1 MQRRSVLK
9 GMAATA
15 VAGFSARR
23 AVAQDT
29 IKIGMCLALTG
40 GFQTVGR
47 QCLAGAKL
55 YLARNGDEVAGRKVE
70 LIVKDDRGIG
80 DVARRLVQE
89 MIVNDGINIVG
100 AGITPSALAITSLVT
115 EAKMPGVVM
124 ISGTSIVV
132 DRSPYLVR
140 TGFTL
145 GQSSGV
151 LGTWAANNG
160 HKRVVTLSSDWAPGV
175 EAERA
180 FKDSFVRGG
189 GEIIESLR
197 VPLSNPDFS
206 PFLQKAHDLAPDT
219 VFISFPGQQAGAFTK
234 QFAERGLDRSGIR
247 IIGPGDLTDDDELPH
262 QGDVM
267 IGVITAH
274 HYSTAHPS
282 AMNNDYVAAFKAA
295 NGFRPNFISVGGYD
309 AMHLIYEALKK
320 TNGDT
325 GGDALIAAM
334 KGMAW
339 ESPRGPMSI
348 DPDTR
353 DVIQNEYIRKVEKVN
368 GELFNIEFATIEN
381 VKDPIR
387 GMKKA

>member
-1 MQRRSVLK
+1 MLRRTILK

-15 VAGFSARR
+15 AGVVARP
-23 AVAQDT
+23 AVAQSVV
-29 IKIGMCLALTG
+29 KVGMSMSLTG

-55 YLARNGDEVAGRKVE
+55 YMEQNGNEVAGRKIE

-80 DVARRLVQE
+80 DIARRLVQE
-89 MIVNDGINIVG
+89 MIVNDGVNIIAG
-100 AGITPSALAITSLVT
+100 GITPTALALTSLVT
-115 EAKMPGVVM
+115 QAKLATVVM
-124 ISGTSIVV
+124 ISGTSVVV
-132 DRSPYLVR
+132 DRSPYMTR

-151 LGTWAANNG
+151 LGGWSAGNG
-160 HKRVVTLSSDWAPGV
+160 HERVVTLVSDWAPGA
-175 EAERA
+175 EAEAA
-180 FKDSFVRGG
+180 FKDSFIKGG
-189 GEIIESLR
+189 GQIIDSLR

-206 PFLQKAHDLAPDT
+206 PFLQKAHDLNPDT

-234 QFAERGLDRSGIR
+234 QFVERGLDRSGIR
-247 IIGPGDLTDDDELPH
+247 IIGPGDLTDDDELPG

-274 HYSTAHPS
+274 HYSAAHPS
-282 AMNNDYVAAFKAA
+282 AMNKAYVAAFRKS

-309 AMHLIYEALKK
+309 GMHLIYEALKK
-320 TNGDT
+320 TNGDV
-325 GGDALIAAM
+325 GGDALMAAM

-339 ESPRGPMSI
+339 ESPRGPISI
-348 DPDTR
+348 DPETR
-353 DVIQNEYIRKVEKVN
+353 DIVQNEYIRKVEKVD
-368 GELFNIEFATIEN
+368 GELYNVEFATIEN

-387 GMKKA
+387 AMAK

>member
-15 VAGFSARR
+15 MVGLATRR
-23 AVAQDT
+23 AVARDT

-55 YLARNGDEVAGRKVE
+55 YLARNGEEVAGRKVE
-70 LIVKDDRGIG
+70 LIVRDDHGIG
-80 DVARRLVQE
+80 DTARRLVQE
-89 MIVNDGINIVG
+89 MIVNDGIQIIG
-100 AGITPSALAITSLVT
+100 AGVTPSALAITAVVT
-115 EAKMPGVVM
+115 EAKLPGVVM
-124 ISGTSIVV
+124 ISGTSQVV

-151 LGTWAANNG
+151 LGGWAVKNG
-160 HKRVVTLSSDWAPGV
+160 HKRVVTLASDWAPGA
-175 EAERA
+175 EAEAA

-234 QFAERGLDRSGIR
+234 QFAERGLDRSGIK
-247 IIGPGDLTDDDELPH
+247 IIGPGDLTDDDELPN

-267 IGVITAH
+267 IGVTTAH

-282 AMNNDYVAAFKAA
+282 AMNKDYVAAFRAA

-309 AMHLIYEALKK
+309 GMHLIDQALKK
-320 TNGDT
+320 TNGDA

-353 DVIQNEYIRKVEKVN
+353 DVVHNEYIRKVEKVN
-368 GELFNIEFATIEN
+368 GELFNVEFATIEN